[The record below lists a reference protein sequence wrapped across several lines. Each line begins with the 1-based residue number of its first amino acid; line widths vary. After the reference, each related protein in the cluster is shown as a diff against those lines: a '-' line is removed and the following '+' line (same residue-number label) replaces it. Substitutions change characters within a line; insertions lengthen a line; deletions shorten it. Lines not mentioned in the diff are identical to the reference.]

1 MSTLPSS
8 HQTSLQIRLGQYSAA
23 GRKESNQD
31 FHGAAV
37 PEGYLAQQKGIAC
50 AIADGISSSNV
61 SHIAS
66 ETAVSSFLADY
77 FSTPDSWSV
86 KTSVDRVIRATN
98 SWLYAQTQQSQGRV
112 DKDRGYVCTFSA
124 LVFKHE
130 TVHLFH
136 IGDARIYRLREQQLE
151 QLSVDHRVWLS
162 SRESYLSRAL
172 GVAQKVEVDYLS
184 LPLAQDDIFLLMT
197 DGVYE
202 YLSDSQIIEAL
213 HSPETL
219 DLDQV
224 AEMLVNLAD
233 AQGSPDNLTLQ
244 IVQVQQLPQQAQ
256 SQFQPS
262 RNQLSLA
269 PDLSIGQQ
277 FEGYRIQNVLH
288 QNHRSRLYLAWDE
301 ARQQQ
306 LVIKIPSLDLTQNA
320 QALERFLLEEW
331 VAKRIQHPQVLAA
344 YPHQRSK
351 SYYFQTYEYLSGQT
365 LNTWLHQQRQPIALE
380 TAIQI
385 TEQIIK
391 GLQAFHRLDMLH
403 QDIRPENIMLNAQ
416 LELKLIDFGATLVKG
431 ISESQPQHAAA
442 LGTLAFMAPEYFCS
456 RPVSTRSDQ
465 FSLAVVL
472 YYVLSKQLPYG
483 TELARCQTLKQLK
496 TVRYHSIL
504 EYRPDIPVW
513 IDGALH
519 KALALMPNERY
530 EVLSE
535 FLYDLKHPNR
545 YFLKPVH
552 SSLLDKNPVRFWQAV
567 SAMLFLCLLLSLA
580 LRFSV

>member
-1 MSTLPSS
+1 M
-8 HQTSLQIRLGQYSAA
+8 
-23 GRKESNQD
+23 
-31 FHGAAV
+31 
-37 PEGYLAQQKGIAC
+37 
-50 AIADGISSSNV
+50 
-61 SHIAS
+61 
-66 ETAVSSFLADY
+66 SSFLADY

-98 SWLYAQTQQSQGRV
+98 SWLYAQTQQSQSRV

-224 AEMLVNLAD
+224 AEMLVHLAD

-244 IVQVQQLPQQAQ
+244 IVQVQQL
-256 SQFQPS
+256 
-262 RNQLSLA
+262 
-269 PDLSIGQQ
+269 
-277 FEGYRIQNVLH
+277 
-288 QNHRSRLYLAWDE
+288 
-301 ARQQQ
+301 
-306 LVIKIPSLDLTQNA
+306 
-320 QALERFLLEEW
+320 
-331 VAKRIQHPQVLAA
+331 
-344 YPHQRSK
+344 
-351 SYYFQTYEYLSGQT
+351 
-365 LNTWLHQQRQPIALE
+365 
-380 TAIQI
+380 
-385 TEQIIK
+385 
-391 GLQAFHRLDMLH
+391 
-403 QDIRPENIMLNAQ
+403 
-416 LELKLIDFGATLVKG
+416 
-431 ISESQPQHAAA
+431 PQHAAA

-545 YFLKPVH
+545 YFLKPVQ

-580 LRFSV
+580 LMFSV